1 MSGLRIKHGDRCITH
16 TCGRFVY
23 LPFAWNPLRR
33 KMFTLRASV
42 ARIPPVCCTA
52 CVYKA
57 VLVAPCVSA
66 YASPEGLGRV
76 GF

>member
-1 MSGLRIKHGDRCITH
+1 MGTGVSH
-16 TCGRFVY
+16 TPVDALFTSLC

-33 KMFTLRASV
+33 KTFTLRASV

-57 VLVAPCVSA
+57 VLVALCVSA